1 MQLRINGTTET
12 VSLTENTIQGVLAYL
27 SLSEEGR
34 VIECNGQLI
43 HKNDWKQYTVGENDV
58 IEIIQFMGGG

>member
-12 VSLTENTIQGVLAYL
+12 VFLTENTIQGVLAYL

-43 HKNDWKQYTVGENDV
+43 HKSDWKQYTVGENDV